1 MKLKHHSDINWD
13 RWVRPWLGPTL
24 SPDSLDHAILKAVTY
39 TPRGAGQ
46 PDQVALQLEQGGKS
60 LMVPHVFSD
69 GQFARRL
76 HKELQGHCLNL
87 TLGEIGERPVP

>member
-1 MKLKHHSDINWD
+1 MKLKQHNDINWD
-13 RWVRPWLGPTL
+13 RWVRPCLGHTISQDP
-24 SPDSLDHAILKAVTY
+24 LDQAILKAVTY

-60 LMVPHVFSD
+60 LIVPHVFSD

-76 HKELQGHCLNL
+76 HQELHGHCLNM
-87 TLGEIGERPVP
+87 TLREIGERSAP